1 MNWTLKR
8 SEIAALMFV
17 KESLDAQSAS
27 FDKEKWQAV
36 EDAYKAAKK
45 YVMVLN
51 ITDKKVTK
59 IIKDLDITLKD
70 LKAEGDLKGATAY
83 EGEAN
88 TGHAHNWDPYVVK
101 VKVWVKDGKIV
112 YVRDNG
118 TVCDDPNE
126 HEEHNRGYFEMAN
139 QMLIDYIGKDVADIK
154 NKNYQETGIDVVAG
168 ATYTCD
174 AFQQAISKALK
185 DVHTETVVVPAVD
198 RKSVV

>member
-1 MNWTLKR
+1 M
-8 SEIAALMFV
+8 
-17 KESLDAQSAS
+17 
-27 FDKEKWQAV
+27 
-36 EDAYKAAKK
+36 
-45 YVMVLN
+45 
-51 ITDKKVTK
+51 
-59 IIKDLDITLKD
+59 KD

-83 EGEAN
+83 EGEAE
-88 TGHAHNWDPYVVK
+88 TGHGHNWDPYVVK

-185 DVHTETVVVPAVD
+185 DVHTETVVVPENPDVQKPYD
-198 RKSVV
+198 GYVRLTFDKGEHGTLEGKSVIDVRKGKEVDLNENAPKVKAADNEEIGRASCRERV